1 MPKAAIYVRLSRED
15 RHKQSASDDSES
27 IINQQLM
34 LLDFLKKM
42 GWDLY
47 KVYNDEDFSGSDRER
62 PAFNQLIRDAEA
74 KLFDIVLC
82 KTQSRFA
89 RDIELIEKYINTLFP
104 IWGIRFLSVVDNADS
119 ANKGNRKSRQ
129 INSMVD
135 QWYLEDLSEN
145 VRATLA
151 TKRKQG
157 LWVGAFA
164 PFGYMKDPNNKNH
177 LIIDEEAAEVVRYV
191 FDLYIKG
198 LGFTSIAQRLN
209 AEKIPNPA
217 TYKKLHNMPF
227 QNSNKECS
235 DIWHT
240 YSVSRMIS
248 DQVYIGNTVQ
258 GKTENITYKSNKK
271 RRKPIDEWCVVEG
284 THDAI
289 IDKSV
294 WDLAQES
301 RKTRLR
307 SDKKGKHSIFAG
319 KLYCRNCGGSMRSF
333 KSGGKKYFRC
343 HTRFF
348 AKEKC
353 SAGACVSLNVLTDY
367 VVSEI
372 RALYDKYLDVD
383 IASKNV
389 VLKERTQDKIAVLR
403 SKLSAIESDIEK
415 QGKRIDAM
423 YYDKLDGIITPEEY
437 AKRSDECIRAKE
449 QSSKLAQEYRD
460 KIAKLETK
468 QDDNERISALIEKY
482 RKVEELDRL
491 TINTLIEYIE
501 IGGTKSNRLI
511 TIHWNF

>member
-1 MPKAAIYVRLSRED
+1 MPKAAVYVRLSRED
-15 RHKQSASDDSES
+15 RHKQSESDDSES

-62 PAFNQLIRDAEA
+62 PAFNQMIRDAEE

-177 LIIDEEAAEVVRYV
+177 LIIDEEAAEIVRYV

-227 QNSNKECS
+227 RNSNKECS

-271 RRKPIDEWCVVEG
+271 RRKPMDEWCVVEG
-284 THDAI
+284 THDAV

-301 RKTRLR
+301 RKARLR
-307 SDKKGKHSIFAG
+307 SNKKGKHSIFAG
-319 KLYCRNCGGSMRSF
+319 KLYCQNCGGSMRSF
-333 KSGGKKYFRC
+333 KTGGKKYFRC
-343 HTRFF
+343 HTRYF

-353 SAGACVSLNVLTDY
+353 SAGACISQNVLTNY

-389 VLKERTQDKIAVLR
+389 VLNDSTQDKIAMLR
-403 SKLSAIESDIEK
+403 SKLSAIESEIEK
-415 QGKRIDAM
+415 QDKRIDAM
-423 YYDKLDGIITPEEY
+423 YYDKLDGVITAEEY
-437 AKRSDECIRAKE
+437 AKRNYECIRAKE
-449 QSSKLAQEYRD
+449 QSSKLAQEYIE
-460 KIAKLETK
+460 KIAQLESK
-468 QDDNERISALIEKY
+468 QDDNIRVSELIEKH
-482 RKVEELDRL
+482 RKVESLDRL
-491 TINTLIEYIE
+491 TINTLIDYIE
-501 IGGTKSNRLI
+501 IGGTKNNRII